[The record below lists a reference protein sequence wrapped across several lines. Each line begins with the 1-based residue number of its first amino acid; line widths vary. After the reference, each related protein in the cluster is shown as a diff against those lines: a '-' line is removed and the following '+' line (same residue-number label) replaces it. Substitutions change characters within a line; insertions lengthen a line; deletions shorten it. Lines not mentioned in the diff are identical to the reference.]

1 MKVVIAGSVAG
12 GAVAVHICRPEAA
25 ACGMEMQETKGYC
38 GRYCGRGQLLAM
50 LGGRFG
56 LSRRRDIPGRM
67 KSRTFRYGF
76 WLLFFAMFFLALWN
90 TCLMFAGL
98 QDLRQVVTLLR
109 TFKLPWQWACHDTLF
124 LVYAKNCS

>member
-1 MKVVIAGSVAG
+1 
-12 GAVAVHICRPEAA
+12 
-25 ACGMEMQETKGYC
+25 MQETKGYC

-98 QDLRQVVTLLR
+98 QTCVRWSPCCGPSSCLGSGPAMTLYFWYMPRIVLDIYQKLLYTGLDRAEGLRSGR
-109 TFKLPWQWACHDTLF
+109 
-124 LVYAKNCS
+124 

>member
-1 MKVVIAGSVAG
+1 
-12 GAVAVHICRPEAA
+12 
-25 ACGMEMQETKGYC
+25 MQETKGYC

-109 TFKLPWQWACHDTLF
+109 TFKLPWQWAYHGTQFHPGFWYMPRIVLDIYQKLLYTGLDRAEG
-124 LVYAKNCS
+124 LRSGR

>member
-1 MKVVIAGSVAG
+1 
-12 GAVAVHICRPEAA
+12 
-25 ACGMEMQETKGYC
+25 MQETKGYC

-76 WLLFFAMFFLALWN
+76 WLLFFA
-90 TCLMFAGL
+90 GL

>member
-1 MKVVIAGSVAG
+1 
-12 GAVAVHICRPEAA
+12 
-25 ACGMEMQETKGYC
+25 MQETKGYC

-76 WLLFFAMFFLALWN
+76 WLLFFAMFLLALWN